1 MSGAEALATLLGLVG
16 VGLMVRQHVWA
27 WPVGIVQ
34 VTLSAWVFW
43 ASRLYSDVVLQ
54 GIFLG
59 LQVYGWWAWT
69 RGRAAAGAA
78 LPVTRLGGSACA
90 ALTGVGLLATVA
102 WGEGMRRLTD
112 AALPHA
118 DAFILVFSVLAQWL
132 QARKR
137 LESWLVWIAVNVVA
151 VGVYA
156 ARGLFLFSGLYAAF
170 LVLAV
175 VGYRAWRRAEVRP

>member
-1 MSGAEALATLLGLVG
+1 MSGTEGAATLLGLFG
-16 VGLMVRQHVWA
+16 VGLMVRQRVWA

-34 VTLSAWVFW
+34 VILSAWVFW
-43 ASRLYSDVVLQ
+43 ESRLYSDVVLQ
-54 GIFLG
+54 GIFLV
-59 LQVYGWWAWT
+59 LQGYGWWAWT
-69 RGRAAAGAA
+69 RGRPAAGAA
-78 LPVTRLGGSACA
+78 LPVTRLGPRA
-90 ALTGVGLLATVA
+90 GVGLAGAGLLATVA

-137 LESWLVWIAVNVVA
+137 LESWLGWIAVNVVA

-156 ARGLFLFSGLYAAF
+156 ARELFLFAGLYAAF
-170 LVLAV
+170 LALAV
-175 VGYRAWRRAEVRP
+175 VGYRAWRQTEVPT

>member
-1 MSGAEALATLLGLVG
+1 MSGAEVVATLLGLLG

-34 VTLSAWVFW
+34 VTISAWVFW
-43 ASRLYSDVVLQ
+43 ESRLYSDVVLQ
-54 GIFLG
+54 GFFLG

-69 RGRAAAGAA
+69 RGRGDAGAA
-78 LPVTRLGGSACA
+78 LAVTRLGRRACA
-90 ALTGVGLLATVA
+90 GLTGVGLLATVV

-112 AALPHA
+112 AALPHP

-137 LESWLVWIAVNVVA
+137 LEAWLGWIVVNVVA

-156 ARGLFLFSGLYAAF
+156 TRGLFLFAGLYAVF
-170 LVLAV
+170 LGLAV
-175 VGYRAWRRAEVRP
+175 VGFRAWRRTEVRS

>member
-1 MSGAEALATLLGLVG
+1 MSGAEALATVLGLLG

-43 ASRLYSDVVLQ
+43 QARLYSDVLLQ
-54 GIFLG
+54 GIFVA
-59 LQVYGWWAWT
+59 LQAYGWWAWT
-69 RGRAAAGAA
+69 RGRQAAAAT
-78 LPVTRLGGSACA
+78 LPVTRLGLRAGAGWA
-90 ALTGVGLLATVA
+90 GAGLLATLA

-132 QARKR
+132 QACKR
-137 LESWLVWIAVNVVA
+137 LESWLGWIAVNVVA

-156 ARGLFLFSGLYAAF
+156 ARDLYLFAGLYAAF
-170 LVLAV
+170 LALAV
-175 VGYRAWRRAEVRP
+175 AGYRAWRRTEVRP

>member
-1 MSGAEALATLLGLVG
+1 MSGAEVVATLLGLLG

-27 WPVGIVQ
+27 WPVGIVE
-34 VTLSAWVFW
+34 VILSAWVFW
-43 ASRLYSDVVLQ
+43 AARLYSDVVLQ
-54 GIFLG
+54 GIFLV
-59 LQVYGWWAWT
+59 LQIYGWWAWT
-69 RGRAAAGAA
+69 LGRARAGAT
-78 LPVTRLGGSACA
+78 LPVTRLGARATAGFTVA
-90 ALTGVGLLATVA
+90 GLLATAA

-137 LESWLVWIAVNVVA
+137 LESWLGWIAVNVVA

-156 ARGLFLFSGLYAAF
+156 ARGLLLFAGLYAVF

-175 VGYRAWRRAEVRP
+175 VGYRAWRRTEVRS

>member
-1 MSGAEALATLLGLVG
+1 MSGAEALATVLGLLG

-43 ASRLYSDVVLQ
+43 QSRLYSDVVLQ
-54 GIFLG
+54 GIFLV
-59 LQVYGWWAWT
+59 LQFYGWWAWT
-69 RGRAAAGAA
+69 RGRPAAGAA
-78 LPVTRLGGSACA
+78 LPVTRLGAGARVTLA
-90 ALTGVGLLATVA
+90 GAGLLGTLA

-118 DAFILVFSVLAQWL
+118 DAFILGFSVLAQWL

-156 ARGLFLFSGLYAAF
+156 ARELFLFAGLYAAF
-170 LVLAV
+170 LALAV
-175 VGYRAWRRAEVRP
+175 AGYRAWRRTEARP

>member
-1 MSGAEALATLLGLVG
+1 MSGAEVVATLLGLLG

-34 VTLSAWVFW
+34 VILSAWVFW
-43 ASRLYSDVVLQ
+43 AARLYSDAVLQ
-54 GIFLG
+54 GIFLV
-59 LQVYGWWAWT
+59 LQAYGWWAWT
-69 RGRAAAGAA
+69 LGRTRAGET
-78 LPVTRLGGSACA
+78 LPVTRLGGRGA
-90 ALTGVGLLATVA
+90 AGFTLAGLLATAA

-137 LESWLVWIAVNVVA
+137 LECWLVWIVVNFAA

-156 ARGLFLFSGLYAAF
+156 ARGLLLFAGLYAVF
-170 LVLAV
+170 LFLAL
-175 VGYRAWRRAEVRP
+175 VGYRAWRRTEVRP

>member
-69 RGRAAAGAA
+69 RGRPAAGAA
-78 LPVTRLGGSACA
+78 LPVTRLGGRACA
-90 ALTGVGLLATVA
+90 ALTGVGLLAMVTLSLLPVGLMQTWASVEHGYWYARSAEFLSGDVITRLRWMRVLGDTLFASGTVA
-102 WGEGMRRLTD
+102 
-112 AALPHA
+112 
-118 DAFILVFSVLAQWL
+118 
-132 QARKR
+132 
-137 LESWLVWIAVNVVA
+137 
-151 VGVYA
+151 
-156 ARGLFLFSGLYAAF
+156 
-170 LVLAV
+170 LVLFI
-175 VGYRAWRRAEVRP
+175 VGLSQGYSYEPEPAPVANKKPAHQVA

>member
-1 MSGAEALATLLGLVG
+1 MSGAEAVATLLGLLG

-34 VTLSAWVFW
+34 VILSGWVFW
-43 ASRLYSDVVLQ
+43 QSRLYSDVLLQVIFLVLQ
-54 GIFLG
+54 G
-59 LQVYGWWAWT
+59 YGWWTWT
-69 RGRAAAGAA
+69 FGRTGAGEA
-78 LPVTRLGGSACA
+78 LPVTRLGARAGAR
-90 ALTGVGLLATVA
+90 LTVAGLVATAA

-137 LESWLVWIAVNVVA
+137 LESWLGWIAVNVVA
-151 VGVYA
+151 VGVYG
-156 ARGLFLFSGLYAAF
+156 ARGLLLFAGLYAVF
-170 LVLAV
+170 LGLAV
-175 VGYRAWRRAEVRP
+175 VGFRAWRRREVRR

>member
-1 MSGAEALATLLGLVG
+1 MSGAEVVATLLGLLG
-16 VGLMVRQHVWA
+16 VGLMIRQHVWA

-34 VTLSAWVFW
+34 VILSAWVFW
-43 ASRLYSDVVLQ
+43 AARLYSDAVLQ
-54 GIFLG
+54 GIFLV
-59 LQVYGWWAWT
+59 LQAYGWWAWT
-69 RGRAAAGAA
+69 LGRTRAGET
-78 LPVTRLGGSACA
+78 LPVTRLGGRGA
-90 ALTGVGLLATVA
+90 AGFTLAGLLATAA

-112 AALPHA
+112 SALPHA

-137 LESWLVWIAVNVVA
+137 LECWLVWIVVNFAA

-156 ARGLFLFSGLYAAF
+156 ARGLLLFAGLYAVF

-175 VGYRAWRRAEVRP
+175 VGYRAWRRTEVRP

>member
-1 MSGAEALATLLGLVG
+1 MSGAEVVATLLGLLG

-34 VTLSAWVFW
+34 VILSAWVFW
-43 ASRLYSDVVLQ
+43 ESRLYSDVVLQ
-54 GIFLG
+54 GIFLV
-59 LQVYGWWAWT
+59 LQGYGWWAWI
-69 RGRAAAGAA
+69 RGRARDGEA
-78 LPVTRLGGSACA
+78 LPVTRLGGRA
-90 ALTGVGLLATVA
+90 AAGFTAAGLLATAA

-137 LESWLVWIAVNVVA
+137 LESWLGWIAVNVVA

-156 ARGLFLFSGLYAAF
+156 SRGLLLFAGLYAVF

-175 VGYRAWRRAEVRP
+175 VGYRAWRRAEVRS